1 MGINVSNS
9 SMTLVPIPSYS
20 VLIGGNLISWKK
32 TKRAVMFDI
41 PHNSV
46 PDSYMESVLLN
57 SVLLLTDI
65 IWGETGESDDHIVPH
80 PDGSEGK
87 APSYGDN
94 IKKEWAVE
102 ASNIKPTDQKKSTTK
117 TDLSNIKLDGS
128 SKHDSGG
135 ASITAGCRMELGA
148 DLSLTNATKS
158 NQYSLGAEASN
169 NLTEVPKHECLR
181 DEGNRLGDDSRVL
194 HHQNEE
200 LEQGDFI
207 DYGWANIGSFDD
219 LDKIFRVVRGVLSS
233 EKIFIGGNFN
243 RHIGSVPRGYAVV
256 HGGFDFYSFGF
267 CEVLLVVVVN
277 SNFLK
282 KEDYLITFWSAVVK
296 TQIDFLLL
304 RKGDRAMCKDC
315 KVIPG

>member
-1 MGINVSNS
+1 MNQ
-9 SMTLVPIPSYS
+9 
-20 VLIGGNLISWKK
+20 
-32 TKRAVMFDI
+32 
-41 PHNSV
+41 
-46 PDSYMESVLLN
+46 
-57 SVLLLTDI
+57 LTDI

-181 DEGNRLGDDSRVL
+181 GSNANVFSLLYEINNLQL
-194 HHQNEE
+194 QLKIE
-200 LEQGDFI
+200 LLA
-207 DYGWANIGSFDD
+207 Y
-219 LDKIFRVVRGVLSS
+219 
-233 EKIFIGGNFN
+233 
-243 RHIGSVPRGYAVV
+243 
-256 HGGFDFYSFGF
+256 
-267 CEVLLVVVVN
+267 
-277 SNFLK
+277 LK
-282 KEDYLITFWSAVVK
+282 KK
-296 TQIDFLLL
+296 
-304 RKGDRAMCKDC
+304 
-315 KVIPG
+315 